1 MPHTANQVQFSLLST
16 LPLESGLFEA
26 CAELGVT
33 PIGYS
38 PLALG
43 LLSDR
48 YDENRLPKGPR
59 GLLFK
64 EILPGLQPLLGSLR
78 EIAAARGKSVS
89 QVAINWCMC
98 KGAVVIVGIKNA
110 AQAATPNPNP
120 DPNPNPNP
128 TFKPPPVQ
136 AEENRGALGWELSG
150 AEQLELEAAA
160 AKVPKKATQNIFQ
173 TS

>member
-48 YDENRLPKGPR
+48 YDETRLPKGPR

-110 AQAATPNPNP
+110 AQA
-120 DPNPNPNP
+120 
-128 TFKPPPVQ
+128 
-136 AEENRGALGWELSG
+136 EENRGALGWELSG

>member
-1 MPHTANQVQFSLLST
+1 MANAYWAERGVPHTANQVLFSLLST

-48 YDENRLPKGPR
+48 YDETRLPKGPR

-64 EILPGLQPLLGSLR
+64 VILPGLQPNP
-78 EIAAARGKSVS
+78 AA
-89 QVAINWCMC
+89 
-98 KGAVVIVGIKNA
+98 
-110 AQAATPNPNP
+110 
-120 DPNPNPNP
+120 
-128 TFKPPPVQ
+128 
-136 AEENRGALGWELSG
+136 
-150 AEQLELEAAA
+150 
-160 AKVPKKATQNIFQ
+160 
-173 TS
+173 

>member
-1 MPHTANQVQFSLLST
+1 M
-16 LPLESGLFEA
+16 
-26 CAELGVT
+26 
-33 PIGYS
+33 
-38 PLALG
+38 
-43 LLSDR
+43 
-48 YDENRLPKGPR
+48 
-59 GLLFK
+59 
-64 EILPGLQPLLGSLR
+64 R

-110 AQAATPNPNP
+110 A
-120 DPNPNPNP
+120 
-128 TFKPPPVQ
+128 Q